1 MAELDLYGD
10 LYGDVD
16 DPGSPVELSPRPL
29 PPIDDQPPVS
39 DIKPV
44 VSSDSVKGE
53 SNGPQPTTFS
63 ISTYEE
69 NYTNKKSDPSQ
80 QTGTESG
87 WQAPS
92 SRLPLSPTLQ
102 SPSAE
107 SGGRP
112 GLWGVKPSDM
122 PDEGSVPF
130 LYRPSASL
138 FCTRDSFPLLL
149 ASGSYGPQLALWKYS
164 RGYFDVRQ

>member
-16 DPGSPVELSPRPL
+16 DPGSPVELSPQPP
-29 PPIDDQPPVS
+29 PPIDDQLPAS

-44 VSSDSVKGE
+44 VSSASIKGE

-63 ISTYEE
+63 ISTYED
-69 NYTNKKSDPSQ
+69 NYANKKSDHSRE
-80 QTGTESG
+80 TGTESG

-92 SRLPLSPTLQ
+92 SRLPLSPALQ
-102 SPSAE
+102 SPSAG

-112 GLWGVKPSDM
+112 ALWGVKPSDM
-122 PDEGSVPF
+122 PDEGSVLF
-130 LYRPSASL
+130 ALSRPSAS
-138 FCTRDSFPLLL
+138 FF
-149 ASGSYGPQLALWKYS
+149 
-164 RGYFDVRQ
+164 